1 MYFALKHIHLGCA
14 ALSLGLFMLRGAW
27 MFSGSPLLDARFA
40 RVVPHVIDT
49 MLLAS
54 AIGLMLVIRQYPIV
68 QGWLT
73 AKVVGLLV
81 YIVLGTIALKR
92 GRTRLQRSVAFFAAL
107 AVFAWIVLTARHH
120 APWLLAT

>member
-1 MYFALKHIHLGCA
+1 VYFALKHIHLGCA

-27 MFSGSPLLDARFA
+27 MFSGSPLLDSRFA

>member
-1 MYFALKHIHLGCA
+1 
-14 ALSLGLFMLRGAW
+14 
-27 MFSGSPLLDARFA
+27 MFSGSPLFDSRFA

>member
-1 MYFALKHIHLGCA
+1 VYFALKHIHIACA
-14 ALSLGLFMLRGAW
+14 GLSLGLFMLRGAW
-27 MFSGSPLLDARFA
+27 MFSGSPLLEARFA

-49 MLLAS
+49 ILLAS
-54 AIGLMLVIRQYPIV
+54 AIGLMLIIRQYPFV

-92 GRTRLQRSVAFFAAL
+92 GRTRLQRGMAFFAAL

-120 APWLLAT
+120 APWLLVS